1 MALVSLVAQGLTGSC
16 PLQIVAEEV
25 VPGLVV
31 VQHLQPLLDLAVP
44 VLVAPAALAALA
56 GQLEPV
62 VDQLA
67 TSS

>member
-1 MALVSLVAQGLTGSC
+1 MALVSLVAQSLTGSC
-16 PLQIVAEEV
+16 PLQILAEEV

-31 VQHLQPLLDLAVP
+31 VQHLQLLLDLAVP
-44 VLVAPAALAALA
+44 VLVAPAALA